1 VSFVVR
7 LLAADLLTAVTLS
20 FIGGIGLSSLLL
32 LPSSPLVALIS
43 ATIIAAL
50 TLYLQRRTFAAH
62 VSLLGLFL
70 LLGILHGSIADR
82 PPSSPGHI
90 FNLIE
95 EKREAVVI
103 ATLISMPTDDGETGR
118 ATVEPESIR
127 FADSPDFQATE
138 GKILVRML
146 EPWPDSIVPGTML
159 ALRLNLQ
166 RPSRFNT
173 PGTFDY
179 PAHLARL
186 GIRVTGYLS
195 SSAHIDKVA
204 TSPSLLHQL
213 RFFPEQLRHTIG
225 AAFDDFVPAPL
236 NGMYRALVIGDQ
248 TQVDDATRNLFRDS
262 GVMHI
267 LSISGL
273 HFAII
278 ATMLY
283 MLSFWLLRRSTWLI
297 LHANVRK
304 IAMLACLPI
313 LLFYALLA
321 GMNVPVLRSLV
332 MSCIA
337 IVALCTDRRKSIST
351 LLAAAALLIL
361 LVQPQALFTAS
372 FQLSFAA
379 VASIALTAP
388 ALRRLTGSRKD
399 QEAAHRPHVRR
410 FLRWVAAALLVS
422 VAATLGTAPLLLY
435 HFNHLSLIAPLTNLL
450 VEPLICLWSLP
461 CALLAGLALPIAPD
475 LAAALLHLG
484 APGLTISL
492 EIMELFTRLPHS
504 SIWLP
509 TPRLGLIFAY
519 YAALLLL
526 VCQWRKNRALF
537 VASAALLAGSSFLFI
552 LPPYELTKRFKKD
565 LTVSFLD
572 VGQGS
577 ATLLEFPGGYRVLV
591 DGGGSSASS
600 RTVGETVIAPFL
612 WHKGITRLDHII
624 VTHPDS
630 DHYNGLPFILERFS
644 PPVLW
649 TNHLATNN
657 DQPYAQLLEQA
668 RRRQIQV
675 SLPTKGERLE
685 IGRGRLT
692 CIRNLST
699 GSGTRP
705 DKGEKRNDLGLVIQ
719 ARLGNFALLFPGD
732 IGKSIERELTDM
744 DEDLAATILLSPHH
758 GSKSSNSRT
767 FLAAVA
773 PEYLIV
779 SAGGSQS
786 AHFPHPQ
793 LELQCRELGITMMT
807 TSRDGTIVTAADGN
821 QFTIATSRKPGS
833 DRHTTRQSGTEQEAM
848 SKVAGSPP

>member
-1 VSFVVR
+1 MSCIVR
-7 LLAADLLTAVTLS
+7 LLAADLLTAVILS

-32 LPSSPLVALIS
+32 LPPSPLVALIG
-43 ATIIAAL
+43 ATIIGTL
-50 TLYLQRRTFAAH
+50 TLYLRRQTFAAH
-62 VSLLGLFL
+62 LSLLGLFL

-82 PPSSPGHI
+82 PPSSPSHI
-90 FNLIE
+90 FNIIE
-95 EKREAVVI
+95 KKREAVVI
-103 ATLISMPTDDGETGR
+103 ATLISMPTYDGKTGR
-118 ATVEPESIR
+118 ATVELESIR
-127 FADSPDFQATE
+127 FADSPDFQAVE
-138 GKILVRML
+138 GKVLVRMM
-146 EPWPDSIVPGTML
+146 EPWPDPIVPGTML
-159 ALRLNLQ
+159 VLRLNLQ

-186 GIRVTGYLS
+186 GIRVTGHLS
-195 SSAHIDKVA
+195 SSAHINRVPA
-204 TSPSLLHQL
+204 SPTPLRQL

-225 AAFDDFVPAPL
+225 AAFDDFAPAPL

-297 LHANVRK
+297 LHTNVRK
-304 IAMLACLPI
+304 TAMLACLPI

-321 GMNVPVLRSLV
+321 GMNIPVLRSLV

-361 LVQPQALFTAS
+361 LVHPQALFTAS

-379 VASIALTAP
+379 VAFIALTAP

-399 QEAAHRPHVRR
+399 QESGPRPYVRR
-410 FLRWVAAALLVS
+410 FLCWVAAALLVS

-461 CALLAGLALPIAPD
+461 CALLACLALPIAPD
-475 LAAALLHLG
+475 LAAALIHLG

-504 SIWLP
+504 STWLP

-526 VCQWRKNRALF
+526 VNHWRKKRTLF
-537 VASAALLAGSSFLFI
+537 VATAALLAGISFLFI
-552 LPPYELTKRFKKD
+552 LPPYELTKPFKKD

-577 ATLLEFPGGYRVLV
+577 ATLLEFPGGYRILI
-591 DGGGSSASS
+591 DGGGSSAAS

-612 WHKGITRLDHII
+612 WQKGITRLDLIV

-644 PPVLW
+644 PAVLW
-649 TNHLATNN
+649 TNSLDAS
-657 DQPYAQLLEQA
+657 DRPYAQLLEQA
-668 RRRQIQV
+668 RRQQIQMNM
-675 SLPTKGERLE
+675 PMKGERLE

-692 CIRNLST
+692 CIRNLSAD
-699 GSGTRP
+699 SGTRSGEGG
-705 DKGEKRNDLGLVIQ
+705 KGNDRGLVIQ
-719 ARLGNFALLFPGD
+719 ARLGRFALLFPGD
-732 IGKSIERELTDM
+732 IGQSIERELTDT

-758 GSKSSNSRT
+758 GSKTSNSQT
-767 FLAAVA
+767 FLTAVA

-779 SAGGSQS
+779 SAGSLQS
-786 AHFPHPQ
+786 AHFPHPG
-793 LELQCRELGITMMT
+793 LERQCEGLGISMMT
-807 TSRDGTIVTAADGN
+807 TGRDGTIIAATDGN
-821 QFTIATSRKPGS
+821 RFTVTTPINTGN
-833 DRHTTRQSGTEQEAM
+833 DRRVAQQSGTEQAAM